1 MKSSRQYL
9 TNLILLKTALVL
21 CFAFASY
28 DTFAQDSS
36 ESTETVRVVVGS
48 MPIPFAVCTNLTTN
62 ETSVSDVN
70 GILILPKR
78 NVEDSLEFRSLG
90 FESLVVLP
98 TEKISNE
105 IRLNESPVGLDAVLI
120 SSNISPAQ
128 VQRDDLKVVDNL
140 QVTSVVST
148 SAPSKST
155 DLLMNTGQVMVQQS
169 QQGGGSPIIRGFEAN
184 RILLVI
190 DGVRMNNAI
199 YRSGH
204 LQNAITVDPNSLE
217 QVQIVMGPSS
227 VKYGS
232 DALGG
237 VVHFQT
243 HRPRFRR
250 DGSEDIWS
258 GFASVQ
264 TLSNNNSSVLS
275 AMVEGGGEKWASL
288 VSISKSEY
296 GDLRMGE
303 NRMHGDSA
311 WGLATDYIDT
321 IDGLDVVL
329 ENSDPNLQVGTGYEQ
344 TDFMH
349 KLRFAIP
356 GGALQTNVQY
366 SISSNI
372 PRYDKINNISDGTY
386 SPKWA
391 EWNYGPQKRLMTALS
406 WEQFLRI
413 PGSIYT
419 TLAYQNIQESR
430 LKRRLGFDIR
440 EEQYEDLDVISLS
453 SIWRSSP
460 FKGNGWGY
468 EMGVDGQFNG
478 LESTSNTP
486 EVFTRYAND
495 GSKMLTLGAF
505 ASAKRTNEDRVLYAG
520 IRYNY
525 SAIEAN
531 YDLSSY
537 AFGGLGF
544 DNVSLKNAAI
554 TGSLGYEAPVGRK
567 IKSHSSFSTGFR
579 NPNIDDATKIREKN
593 GVLLIPNNEINP
605 EYIYSLD
612 QSISLSPFEKR
623 SKLNITVAGFFS
635 LWADAIVPFPTTFNG
650 NSVIEFDGEPVFVY
664 MNNNLE
670 NSFIYGARCEIQS
683 QFADNMSFNGTVNYT
698 RGHTIVGGTPL
709 SHIPPIFGRVGLL
722 KNSSSWSFET
732 YILFNGS
739 KKFDLYGDAAT
750 DNLVEALDGTHT
762 PAWWT
767 WNIETTYDI
776 SSDLHL
782 QAGVQN
788 ILDVHYK
795 PFASGIS
802 APGLGFYIALNTN
815 F

>member
-1 MKSSRQYL
+1 MI
-9 TNLILLKTALVL
+9 NLVL
-21 CFAFASY
+21 KRTAFMFCFLLIAFNAS
-28 DTFAQDSS
+28 AQN
-36 ESTETVRVVVGS
+36 TTTVRVVVGS
-48 MPIPFAVCTNLTTN
+48 IPIPFAICTNLTTN
-62 ETSVSDVN
+62 ETAVSNAN
-70 GILILPKR
+70 GMLILPQR
-78 NVEDSLEFRSLG
+78 TQSDTLEFRSLG
-90 FESLVVLP
+90 FETLLVLP
-98 TEKISNE
+98 SEKIE
-105 IRLNESPVGLDAVLI
+105 DEVRLNENPVGLDAVLI

-128 VQRDDLKVVDNL
+128 VQREDLKVVDNL
-140 QVTSVVST
+140 KVTSVVSGR
-148 SAPSKST
+148 APGKST

-184 RILLVI
+184 RILLVV

-227 VKYGS
+227 VTYGS

-250 DGSEDIWS
+250 DGTEDTWS
-258 GFASVQ
+258 GFASAQ
-264 TLSNNNSSVLS
+264 TMSNNNSSVVS
-275 AMVEGGGEKWASL
+275 ARVEGGGEKWASL
-288 VSISKSEY
+288 ISISKSEY

-311 WGLATDYIDT
+311 WGLASYYIET
-321 IDGLDVVL
+321 IDSVDVVL
-329 ENSDPNLQVGTGYEQ
+329 ENPDPNLQLGTGYDQ

-349 KLRFAIP
+349 KLRLAIP

-366 SISSNI
+366 SISSDI
-372 PRYDKINNISDGTY
+372 PRYDKINNISDETF
-386 SPKWA
+386 SSKWA
-391 EWNYGPQKRLMTALS
+391 EWNYGPQKRLMTALC
-406 WEQFLRI
+406 WEQFLGI
-413 PGSIYT
+413 PGSLHT

-430 LKRRLGFDIR
+430 LKRRLGFDTTD
-440 EEQYEDLDVISLS
+440 EQHEDLDVISLS

-468 EMGVDGQFNG
+468 EMGVDGQWNG
-478 LESTSNTP
+478 VESTSNGP

-495 GSKMLTLGAF
+495 GSTMLTLGAF
-505 ASAKRTNEDRVLYAG
+505 ASAKRTKEDRVLHAG
-520 IRYNY
+520 LRYNY

-531 YDLSSY
+531 YSMDY
-537 AFGGLGF
+537 AFSGLGF
-544 DNVSLKNAAI
+544 DHISLKNGAM
-554 TGSLGYEAPVGRK
+554 TGSLGYEAPIGRS
-567 IKSHSSFSTGFR
+567 ITSHSSFSTGFR

-593 GVLLIPNNEINP
+593 GVLLIPNDDISP

-612 QSISLSPFEKR
+612 QSISLSPFENR
-623 SKLNITVAGFFS
+623 AKLNITAAGFFS
-635 LWADAIVPFPTTFNG
+635 LWADAIVPFPTTFNDSPTFELNG
-650 NSVIEFDGEPVFVY
+650 DPLAVY
-664 MNNNLE
+664 MNDNLE
-670 NSFIYGARCEIQS
+670 NSFIYGARCEVQS
-683 QFADNMSFNGTVNYT
+683 QFTGSMAFNGTINYT
-698 RGHTIVGGTPL
+698 RGHTIIGGAPL
-709 SHIPPIFGRVGLL
+709 SHIPPIFGRIGLL
-722 KNSSSWSFET
+722 KKSEGWSVES
-732 YILFNGS
+732 YVLFNGAKES
-739 KKFDLYGDAAT
+739 GLYGDAAT

-767 WNIETTYDI
+767 WNIEATYDI
-776 SSDLHL
+776 SEALHL

-802 APGLGFYIALNTN
+802 APGRGVYVAVNAN